1 MSRRLGALSALLV
14 PSLVLGAGLGGCA
27 TRGDVHRLEDAVLL
41 MRAESARRDSSATA
55 EVRALVALTQR
66 TGDSVEAIRAQIAQ
80 IKGDLSGELYA
91 IAQQLVQVQE
101 LTGQSQQRLTELR
114 TQLEARGEQIAEP
127 ASGTPGATAA
137 IPPAAGGAAAPA
149 AGGDSAGGPTAD
161 QIYQA
166 SLQQLRRGSVNTAR
180 TGFRELLRRYPQSAR
195 AADGLYFIGESF
207 AAESPDSAQR
217 YYQQVVDKYAS
228 SPRAATALY
237 KMGLQAEQR
246 RDPAGARTYYGRVV
260 QSYPNSDEAALA
272 RDRLRSLGR

>member
-1 MSRRLGALSALLV
+1 MRRFAALAVLFV
-14 PSLVLGAGLGGCA
+14 PSLALGAGLGGCA

-41 MRAESARRDSSATA
+41 MRAESARRDSASAA

-66 TGDSVEAIRAQIAQ
+66 TGDSVVAIRAQIAQ

-127 ASGTPGATAA
+127 TPGAAVV
-137 IPPAAGGAAAPA
+137 IPPVSGGAPAPGAADSAAGP
-149 AGGDSAGGPTAD
+149 SAD

-180 TGFRELLRRYPQSAR
+180 TGFRELLRRHPQSAH

-237 KMGLQAEQR
+237 KLGLLAEQR
-246 RDPAGARTYYGRVV
+246 RDVAGARTYYGRVI
-260 QSYPNSDEAALA
+260 QSYSNSDEAALA

>member
-1 MSRRLGALSALLV
+1 MTRRLA
-14 PSLVLGAGLGGCA
+14 VLGFVLVLGGCA
-27 TRGDVHRLEDAVLL
+27 TRGDVRRLEDAVLL
-41 MRAESARRDSSATA
+41 MRAESARNDSAAAS
-55 EVRALVALTQR
+55 EVRALVALTRR
-66 TGDSVEAIRAQIAQ
+66 TGDSVGAIRAQIVQ

-127 ASGTPGATAA
+127 SAGPPTAAPGAPVPST
-137 IPPAAGGAAAPA
+137 
-149 AGGDSAGGPTAD
+149 DSASGPTAD

-180 TGFRELLRRYPQSAR
+180 SGFRELLRRHPQSPR
-195 AADGLYFIGESF
+195 AADAVYFIGESF

-217 YYQQVVDKYAS
+217 YYQQVVDRYAS
-228 SPRAATALY
+228 SPRAATGLY
-237 KMGLQAEQR
+237 KLGLLAEGR
-246 RDPAGARTYYGRVV
+246 RDAAAARGFYTRVV
-260 QSYPNSDEAALA
+260 QAYPNSDEAALA

>member
-1 MSRRLGALSALLV
+1 VTRRPAAVALL
-14 PSLVLGAGLGGCA
+14 LVLGGCA

-114 TQLEARGEQIAEP
+114 TQLEARGEQIAETP
-127 ASGTPGATAA
+127 AGTPGAAA
-137 IPPAAGGAAAPA
+137 APVSSSGTPAPAGGA
-149 AGGDSAGGPTAD
+149 DTSSGPTAD

-180 TGFRELLRRYPQSAR
+180 TGFRELLRRYPQSAH

-237 KMGLQAEQR
+237 KLGLQAEQR
-246 RDPAGARTYYGRVV
+246 RDPAAARTFYGRVV

>member
-1 MSRRLGALSALLV
+1 MTRRIA
-14 PSLVLGAGLGGCA
+14 VLGLLFVLGGCA

-41 MRAESARRDSSATA
+41 MRAESARRDSTSAA
-55 EVRALVALTQR
+55 EVRTLVALTRR

-80 IKGDLSGELYA
+80 IKGDLSSELYA

-127 ASGTPGATAA
+127 AAGAATSAAVTPSVGGGA
-137 IPPAAGGAAAPA
+137 PPAGAGP
-149 AGGDSAGGPTAD
+149 DSSAGPSAD

-180 TGFRELLRRYPQSAR
+180 TGFRELLRRYPQSAH

-237 KMGLQAEQR
+237 KMGLLAEQR
-246 RDPAGARTYYGRVV
+246 RDAAGARTFYGRVV